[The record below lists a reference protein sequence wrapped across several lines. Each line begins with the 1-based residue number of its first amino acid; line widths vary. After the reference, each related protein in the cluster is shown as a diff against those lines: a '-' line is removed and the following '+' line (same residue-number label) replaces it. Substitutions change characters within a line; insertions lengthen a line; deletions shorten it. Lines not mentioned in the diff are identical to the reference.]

1 MPIARATIDNVVL
14 AESPTWETVEGNVYV
29 RSIPYSIPNETP
41 PDNKPQSNQ
50 FPPTAIQ
57 DKSLFV
63 STDLSTYC
71 PWKGDAAYYSVVI
84 GGKSSSTSFDPTSSL
99 KGIQEE
105 QPMLIVWYTEKTIPN
120 AAWYYPK
127 PYDAASNI
135 KDHVAF
141 YTNKVNVSVEE

>member
-1 MPIARATIDNVVL
+1 MPIARATIDDIVL
-14 AESPTWETVEGNVYV
+14 AESPTWETVEGNVY
-29 RSIPYSIPNETP
+29 
-41 PDNKPQSNQ
+41 

-63 STDLSTYC
+63 PTDLSTYC

-84 GGKSSSTSFDPTSSL
+84 G
-99 KGIQEE
+99 
-105 QPMLIVWYTEKTIPN
+105 EKTIPN